1 MISTV
6 LLSGSCSAA
15 TNEQVARWEADG
27 GALRR
32 LDPLALAEGAE
43 TVDQIWAWMVA
54 HDWPGRDTGWMF
66 PNSIGGLRTQSSLE
80 KAWKGCRDRTGITK
94 RFTVHGLRYTFTDL
108 VREAKVDAVVRRALT
123 GHVTESMQRHYSNVD
138 LAEKRDA
145 VAGVH
150 QLVPLPGLQG
160 FHSGAKVSL
169 RSRVGSQVG
178 TLVGTEPESDNGQQR

>member
-1 MISTV
+1 MLKVMRKQIRGTV
-6 LLSGSCSAA
+6 GPVSRKKRAPREYPVEPALG
-15 TNEQVARWEADG
+15 QV
-27 GALRR
+27 LREHR
-32 LDPLALAEGAE
+32 
-43 TVDQIWAWMVA
+43 AWMTA
-54 HDWPGRDTGWMF
+54 HSWPGRDSGWMF

-80 KAWKGCRDRTGITK
+80 KAWKGCRDRVGIIK